1 MTLARIAARPHRGSW
16 SLVSNLLRR
25 TKSPKERTSA
35 RPLLGLVVDTVSSV
49 GYSIGTVRM
58 SRRRK
63 VELGFSEKKITEV
76 FSASQAM
83 NSKLQSRGRESGVTI
98 CPLCKKRN
106 LHYSRCADN
115 INFDGRCMSPGCG
128 FSWGF

>member
-1 MTLARIAARPHRGSW
+1 MTLARIAARPHRGNW
-16 SLVSNLLRR
+16 SHLSNLLR
-25 TKSPKERTSA
+25 KSKGAKSDDG
-35 RPLLGLVVDTVSSV
+35 PLLSLVDDTVSSV
-49 GYSIGTVRM
+49 GHSIGTVRM

-63 VELGFSEKKITEV
+63 VELGLSEKKITEV
-76 FSASQAM
+76 FNASQAM
-83 NSKLQSRGRESGVTI
+83 NSNLQSRGRGSGVTI

-106 LHYSRCADN
+106 LHYSRSADK